1 MSCTAVLG
9 VVTWRSGVRADCG
22 EVMDGVRGDVGDLSE
37 SAVRRR
43 VSANSS
49 SFSAT
54 DWRRAERR
62 SEEEEEEEE
71 GGMEDML
78 EASLMSV
85 KARVET
91 SVSASESVPEEETS
105 LADEEGRKGR
115 LSADTMSGGYVKMV
129 ELSRGDTDEY
139 IR

>member
-1 MSCTAVLG
+1 M
-9 VVTWRSGVRADCG
+9 RADCG
-22 EVMDGVRGDVGDLSE
+22 EVIDGVRGDVGDLSE

-43 VSANSS
+43 VSAKSS

-62 SEEEEEEEE
+62 REEEEEED

-115 LSADTMSGGYVKMV
+115 LSAEVMSGGYVKMV
-129 ELSRGDTDEY
+129 EVSRDDADEC

>member
-1 MSCTAVLG
+1 
-9 VVTWRSGVRADCG
+9 
-22 EVMDGVRGDVGDLSE
+22 VRGDVGDLSE

-62 SEEEEEEEE
+62 SEEE

-129 ELSRGDTDEY
+129 ELSRGDTDEC

>member
-1 MSCTAVLG
+1 M
-9 VVTWRSGVRADCG
+9 RADCG
-22 EVMDGVRGDVGDLSE
+22 DVMDGVRGDVGDLSE

-62 SEEEEEEEE
+62 REEEEEED

-129 ELSRGDTDEY
+129 ELSRGDADEC